1 MITPPTMCFTTIRK
15 RAKSSQTKTSC
26 SLLLSIF
33 QSKKKTSSARWKKAT
48 SEMVICDMMFLASMF
63 FAHKQY
69 SNRKKNRIKTDN
81 PLVFFVIFLK
91 MKMEKKS

>member
-1 MITPPTMCFTTIRK
+1 
-15 RAKSSQTKTSC
+15 
-26 SLLLSIF
+26 
-33 QSKKKTSSARWKKAT
+33 
-48 SEMVICDMMFLASMF
+48 MVICDMMFLASMF